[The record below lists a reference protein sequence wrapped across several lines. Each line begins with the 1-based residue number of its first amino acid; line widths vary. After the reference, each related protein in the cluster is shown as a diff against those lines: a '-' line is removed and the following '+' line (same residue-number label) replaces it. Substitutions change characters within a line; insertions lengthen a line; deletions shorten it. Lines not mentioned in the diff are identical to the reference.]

1 MTYSVAVVLIALVV
15 LLVLYVVIIT
25 YLILSN
31 RLSHGK
37 QKRLATFKQNDY
49 LIVFATQSG
58 QAENIAK
65 QTAQQ
70 LKAVGQKVSLVDMQ
84 YLTVE
89 QLCQAQKV
97 LWCVSTYGEGDAPDT
112 AQSAI
117 KQIFCHANLDLS
129 HQSYAILA
137 LGDKRYTHFCRF
149 GQVLDQYLQ
158 QHHAQA
164 LFEMVCVDH
173 LKQAD
178 LDCWLKQLEQLSAQK
193 LSRIAQQHDWTALIL
208 KNRTCLNSGSQGNP
222 IYQIQLSYDDALSWS
237 SGDILEIQCGNSL
250 KEIQCFL
257 AAQQQTVSENLVAI
271 LQFKDLRQLPE
282 QRPNESFQDWI
293 LGFADLAIREYSIAS
308 IPEQKI
314 LELVVRQEKTATGL
328 GLGSGW
334 LTEHAVLG
342 QRIAAKIRSNPA
354 FHLKAA
360 QQPLILVGNGT
371 GIAGLVAHLSQR
383 QQHGNQQNWLIFGE
397 RQQQFDHLYKQ
408 QIGLWQEQDFLPDVD
423 YAFSRD
429 QAEKVYVQHIL
440 QQKAEQLVNWI
451 EAGAAIYVCGSLKG
465 MAQEVEKT
473 LINILGVEQL
483 EQLRKNK
490 RYQRDIY

>member
-1 MTYSVAVVLIALVV
+1 MTYSVAVVLIALVI
-15 LLVLYVVIIT
+15 LLVLYAVIIA
-25 YLILSN
+25 YLILNN
-31 RLSHGK
+31 RK

-49 LIVFATQSG
+49 LIIFASQSG

-70 LKAVGQKVSLVDMQ
+70 LQAVGQKVSLVDMQ

-112 AQSAI
+112 AQFVI

-137 LGDKRYTHFCRF
+137 LGDKRYSHFCRF
-149 GQVLDQYLQ
+149 GQVLDQHLQ

-193 LSRIAQQHDWTALIL
+193 LTRIAQQHDWTALIL

-222 IYQIQLSYDDALSWS
+222 IYQIQLSYDDALNWS

-282 QRPNESFQDWI
+282 QGFNEPFQDWI
-293 LGFADLAIREYSIAS
+293 LSFADLAIREYSIAS

-342 QRIAAKIRSNPA
+342 QMIAAKIRSNPA

-440 QQKAEQLVNWI
+440 QHKAEQLVNWI

-473 LINILGVEQL
+473 LINILGAEQL

>member
-1 MTYSVAVVLIALVV
+1 MTYSVAVVLIALII
-15 LLVLYVVIIT
+15 LLLLYAVIIAD
-25 YLILSN
+25 LILSN
-31 RLSHGK
+31 RK
-37 QKRLATFKQNDY
+37 QKRLATFNKNDY
-49 LIVFATQSG
+49 LIIFASQSG

-70 LKAVGQKVSLVDMQ
+70 LQAVGQRVSLVDMQ
-84 YLTVE
+84 YLTAQ
-89 QLCQAQKV
+89 QLCQAKQV

-112 AQSAI
+112 AQLAI

-178 LDCWLKQLEQLSAQK
+178 LDCWLKHLEQLSAQK

-257 AAQQQTVSENLVAI
+257 AAQQQKSSENLVAI
-271 LQFKDLRQLPE
+271 LQFKNLRQLPK
-282 QRPNESFQDWI
+282 QRPNESFQNWI
-293 LGFADLAIREYSIAS
+293 LGFDDLAIREYSIAS

-314 LELVVRQEKTATGL
+314 VELVVRQEKTATGL

-342 QRIAAKIRSNPA
+342 QMIAAKIRSNPA

-408 QIGLWQEQDFLPDVD
+408 QLELWQEQGFLADVD

-440 QQKAEQLVNWI
+440 QQKSEQLVNWI

-473 LINILGVEQL
+473 LLNILGTEQL
-483 EQLRKNK
+483 EQLRKTD